1 MVADRALIHVTFT
14 ADPFRPFPS
23 PGRRIPRPETT
34 APDYFRAGVRQA
46 GSASFIVLPEES
58 VPAPTGR
65 FPSPADPVIPRGRND
80 DVAQQTTITLVDDL
94 DGTEADE
101 QVEFSVD
108 GRAYEID
115 LSAGN
120 AEKLRESLAPY
131 VAAARRG
138 SGRRGPASGA
148 SSSNGSSSS
157 ERAANRAVREW
168 AVAQGMKISER
179 GRIPSSVLEAYQN
192 AHS

>member
-1 MVADRALIHVTFT
+1 M
-14 ADPFRPFPS
+14 
-23 PGRRIPRPETT
+23 
-34 APDYFRAGVRQA
+34 
-46 GSASFIVLPEES
+46 
-58 VPAPTGR
+58 
-65 FPSPADPVIPRGRND
+65 
-80 DVAQQTTITLVDDL
+80 AQQTTIILVDDL

-115 LSAGN
+115 LSTKN

-138 SGRRGPASGA
+138 SGRRSTASGT
-148 SSSNGSSSS
+148 SSNGSSTS

-168 AVAQGMKISER
+168 ATAQGMKISER
-179 GRIPSSVLEAYQN
+179 GRIPSSVLEAYRN

>member
-1 MVADRALIHVTFT
+1 M
-14 ADPFRPFPS
+14 
-23 PGRRIPRPETT
+23 
-34 APDYFRAGVRQA
+34 
-46 GSASFIVLPEES
+46 
-58 VPAPTGR
+58 
-65 FPSPADPVIPRGRND
+65 
-80 DVAQQTTITLVDDL
+80 AQQTTITLVDDL

-115 LSAGN
+115 LSTKN

-138 SGRRGPASGA
+138 SGRRSTSSGT
-148 SSSNGSSSS
+148 SSNGSSTS

-168 AVAQGMKISER
+168 ATAQGMKISER
-179 GRIPSSVLEAYQN
+179 GRIPSSVLEAYRN